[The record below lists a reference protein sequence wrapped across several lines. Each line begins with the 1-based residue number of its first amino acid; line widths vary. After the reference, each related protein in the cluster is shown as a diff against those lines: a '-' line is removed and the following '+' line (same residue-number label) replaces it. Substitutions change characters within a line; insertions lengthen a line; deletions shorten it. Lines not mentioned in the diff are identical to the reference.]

1 MRSHVVLAVFK
12 RNFWSYFSGVI
23 GYLFIVVFVFLGAFA
38 AFQEKFFANN
48 VASLDQ
54 LNEWFPQLLL
64 FIVPAIT
71 MGIWSEE
78 RKLGTEELLFTLP
91 VSDLEVLIGKYLAV
105 VAVYTV
111 ALIFSLTNVL
121 ILYFIGAPDP
131 GLIFTT
137 YLGYWL
143 AGCALLAAGMVASQL
158 TSNATVAFVLGSAIC
173 AIPVFA
179 GRLSFLFSIPD
190 FEVKGKSR
198 LAFLLKIIATLSSFL
213 KSIVPAAAIEGLSV
227 SSQFK
232 PFGLGLIPLQGLFY
246 FLALTG
252 LMLYLNY
259 VLIGYR
265 HWSGGV
271 KGTNMGSHYLV
282 RAVSLLLM
290 LFGIG
295 AVFSRVGA
303 SASDWTSEKLY
314 SFSSTTQQV
323 LKNLKSDRPVTIQAF
338 VSRTP
343 PRDYVTVKSTLL
355 GLLGQY
361 GQGTSNVTVRIVEVD
376 PSSEQADEAKQFGI
390 EARDIQFEREG
401 RMQVEKVVMGAVINS
416 GSNEIVIPHFGKG
429 TPIEYEL
436 TRSIQVA
443 ANEKRKTVGIL
454 ESDAKLTG
462 GFDMATFRQSPEWR
476 IVAEL
481 KKSYNVE
488 TVAAAAPIDESK
500 YDVLISVLPSSLG
513 MNELNNLVTYVQKG
527 KPVLILDD
535 PLPATNP
542 QLAPRQPKPKAGGN
556 PMMSMGMPNEQKAFG
571 GKATPLVDLLGI
583 EWVFD
588 EIVWDSTSLY
598 LHPEYEKLLREE
610 IISVSTE
617 SGNAKA
623 FDLDSPVTR
632 SLQEVMLFFS
642 GSIRERELR
651 KGQEKTLEF
660 RPLLLTG
667 RNSGVLE
674 WDDLVKSS
682 MFGMNID
689 SNPKRSTDDVAHI
702 LAAQIT
708 STKDA
713 KGDKMNVIYV
723 ADTDIISDFF
733 FHLRESKQ
741 FNLDLD
747 NVTFVLN
754 AVDQLAGDT
763 AMIDLRNRRPKVR
776 TLTSVESQTK
786 AFNKTATEERK
797 TAADEAKNA
806 MKDAK
811 ARLAEK
817 VERIKKDESLDDDSK
832 MQQLMMAQ
840 QEESRRL
847 EVEEA
852 NINQTKDKKIDAS
865 KTKMDRLTR
874 EVERSYYMRSLLAS
888 PIPAIILG
896 LVVWLIRKNNEQR
909 DIAPSRRVG
918 AKS

>member
-64 FIVPAIT
+64 FIIPAIT

-91 VSDLEVLIGKYLAV
+91 VSNLEVLLGKYLAV

-111 ALIFSLTNVL
+111 ALGFSLTNVL
-121 ILYFIGAPDP
+121 ILSWIGSPDP
-131 GLIFTT
+131 GLILTT

-179 GRLSFLFSIPD
+179 GRLGFLF
-190 FEVKGKSR
+190 KSA
-198 LAFLLKIIATLSSFL
+198 L
-213 KSIVPAAAIEGLSV
+213 PEAAIEGLGL

-232 PFGLGLIPLQGLFY
+232 PFGMGLIPSQGLFY
-246 FLALTG
+246 FGGLTAV
-252 LMLYLNY
+252 MLYLNY
-259 VLIGYR
+259 VLIGAR

-271 KGTNMGSHYLV
+271 KGTNMGLQYLV
-282 RAVSLLLM
+282 RAVSLFLM
-290 LFGIG
+290 LFGVG
-295 AVFSRVGA
+295 VVLSRFGFR
-303 SASDWTSEKLY
+303 SDLTSEKLY
-314 SFSSTTQQV
+314 SFSPTTKAV
-323 LKNLKSDRPVTIQAF
+323 LKDLKSERPVTIQAF
-338 VSRTP
+338 VSKNP

-361 GQGTSNVTVRIVEVD
+361 RQNTSNVTVRVVEVD
-376 PSSEQADEAKQFGI
+376 PSSEQADEAKQYGI
-390 EARDIQFEREG
+390 ETRDVQFEREG
-401 RMQVEKVVMGAVINS
+401 RMLVEKVVMGAVINS
-416 GSNEIVIPHFGKG
+416 GANEVVIPHFGKG
-429 TPIEYEL
+429 TPVEYEL
-436 TRSIQVA
+436 TRSIQTA
-443 ANEKRKTVGIL
+443 ANEKRKTIGIL

-462 GFDMATFRQSPEWR
+462 GFDMGTFRQSPEWR

-481 KKSYNVE
+481 KKSYIVE
-488 TVAAAAPIDESK
+488 SVSAAAPIDESK

-513 MNELNNLVTYVQKG
+513 ANELNNLVAYVQRG
-527 KPVLILDD
+527 KAVLILDD

-556 PMMSMGMPNEQKAFG
+556 PMMSMGAPNEQKAFG

-583 EWVFD
+583 EWNFD
-588 EIVWDSTSLY
+588 EIVWDNTSLY

-610 IISVSTE
+610 IISVSTQ
-617 SGNAKA
+617 SGNAKS
-623 FDLDSPVTR
+623 FDPDSPVTR

-642 GSIRERELR
+642 GSIRERKLR
-651 KGQEKTLEF
+651 EGKEKKMEF

-667 RNSGVLE
+667 RNSGVLQ

-682 MFGMNID
+682 MFGMNIE
-689 SNPKRSTDDVAHI
+689 SNPRRVTDDAAHV
-702 LAAQIT
+702 LAAQIV
-708 STKDA
+708 STKEATDE
-713 KGDKMNVIYV
+713 KINVIYV
-723 ADTDIISDFF
+723 ADTDIMSDFF
-733 FHLRESKQ
+733 FQLRETKQ
-741 FNLDLD
+741 FNLELD
-747 NVTFVLN
+747 NVVFILN

-776 TLTSVESQTK
+776 TLTSVEQQTK
-786 AFNKTATEERK
+786 NFNNADNEQRK
-797 TAADEAKNA
+797 LAADEAKKA
-806 MKDAK
+806 LQEAK

-817 VERIKKDESLDDDSK
+817 VEKIKKDETLDDDRK
-832 MQQLMMAQ
+832 MQELMMAQ

-847 EVEEA
+847 EVIEV
-852 NINQTKDKKIDAS
+852 NINQTKEKKIDAS
-865 KTKMDRLTR
+865 KANMDRRTR
-874 EVERSYYMRSLLAS
+874 ELERSYYTRSLLVS
-888 PIPAIILG
+888 PIPAIVLG
-896 LVVWLIRKNNEQR
+896 LLVWLIRKNNEQR
-909 DIAPSRRVG
+909 DITPARRVAG
-918 AKS
+918 RS

>member
-111 ALIFSLTNVL
+111 ALGFSLTNVL
-121 ILYFIGAPDP
+121 ILNYIGAPDP
-131 GLIFTT
+131 GLIATT
-137 YLGYWL
+137 YIGYWL
-143 AGCALLAAGMVASQL
+143 AGCALLAAGMVASQM

-179 GRLSFLFSIPD
+179 GRLSFLFKWLVP
-190 FEVKGKSR
+190 EA
-198 LAFLLKIIATLSSFL
+198 AFDALS
-213 KSIVPAAAIEGLSV
+213 LST
-227 SSQFK
+227 QFK
-232 PFGLGLIPLQGLFY
+232 PFGMGLIPSQGLYY
-246 FLALTG
+246 FGALTG

-271 KGTNMGSHYLV
+271 KGTHMGMQYLV
-282 RAVSLLLM
+282 RSLSLLLI
-290 LFGIG
+290 LFG
-295 AVFSRVGA
+295 VGVVLA
-303 SASDWTSEKLY
+303 RFGFRSDWTSEKLY
-314 SFSSTTQQV
+314 SFSKTTQEV
-323 LKNLKSDRPVTIQAF
+323 LKDLKKERAVSIQAF
-338 VSRTP
+338 VSKNP

-361 GQGTSNVTVRIVEVD
+361 RQGTSNVSVRIVEVD
-376 PSSEQADEAKQFGI
+376 PSSNEAEEAKQYGI
-390 EARDIQFEREG
+390 EARDVQFEREG
-401 RMQVEKVVMGAVINS
+401 RMLVEKVVMGAVINS
-416 GSNEIVIPHFGKG
+416 GANEIVIPHFGKG

-436 TRSIQVA
+436 TRSIQTA
-443 ANEKRKTVGIL
+443 ANEKRKTIGIL

-462 GFDMATFRQSPEWR
+462 GFDMSTFRQSPEWR
-476 IVAEL
+476 IISEL

-488 TVAAAAPIDESK
+488 SVPAAAPIDETK
-500 YDVLISVLPSSLG
+500 YDVLISVLPSSMG
-513 MNELNNLVTYVQKG
+513 MNELNNLVAYVQKG
-527 KPVLILDD
+527 RPVLILDD

-556 PMMSMGMPNEQKAFG
+556 PMMQMGMPNEQKAYG

-583 EWVFD
+583 EWIYD
-588 EIVWDSTSLY
+588 QIVWDNTSLY

-610 IISVSTE
+610 IISVSTQ
-617 SGNAKA
+617 SGNAKS
-623 FDLDSPVTR
+623 FDPDSPVTR

-642 GSIRERELR
+642 GSIRERKVREG
-651 KGQEKTLEF
+651 KEKNLEF

-674 WDDLVKSS
+674 WDELVKSS

-689 SNPKRSTDDVAHI
+689 SNPTRVMDEVAHV

-708 STKDA
+708 STKE
-713 KGDKMNVIYV
+713 DKINVIYV
-723 ADTDIISDFF
+723 ADTDVISDFF
-733 FHLRESKQ
+733 FHLRETKQ

-747 NVTFVLN
+747 NVTFILN
-754 AVDQLAGDT
+754 AVDMLAGDT

-776 TLTSVESQTK
+776 TLTSIEQQTK
-786 AFNKTATEERK
+786 AFNKRANEERQA
-797 TAADEAKNA
+797 AADEAK
-806 MKDAK
+806 K
-811 ARLAEK
+811 ALKEAETRLADK
-817 VERIKKDESLDDDSK
+817 VEKIKKDESLDEDSK
-832 MQQLMMAQ
+832 MQRLVMAQ

-847 EVEEA
+847 EVEKA
-852 NINQTKDKKIDAS
+852 NITQTKEKKIEES
-865 KTKMDRLTR
+865 KLKMDRNTR
-874 EVERSYYMRSLLAS
+874 EVESSYYTRSLLAS

-896 LVVWLIRKNNEQR
+896 LLVWLIRLNNEQR
-909 DIAPSRRVG
+909 DIAPARRVAG
-918 AKS
+918 RS

>member
-64 FIVPAIT
+64 FIIPAIT

-111 ALIFSLTNVL
+111 ALVFSLTNVL
-121 ILYFIGAPDP
+121 ILKFIGSPDP
-131 GLIFTT
+131 GLIFTN

-143 AGCALLAAGMVASQL
+143 EGCALLAAGMVASQL

-179 GRLSFLFSIPD
+179 GRLSFL
-190 FEVKGKSR
+190 
-198 LAFLLKIIATLSSFL
+198 L
-213 KSIVPAAAIEGLSV
+213 KSFVPEGVAEGLSL

-232 PFGLGLIPLQGLFY
+232 PFGLGLIPSQGVFY
-246 FLALTG
+246 FLGLTG

-259 VLIGYR
+259 ILIGHR

-271 KGTNMGSHYLV
+271 KGTNMGAHYLV

-290 LFGIG
+290 LLGVG

-314 SFSSTTQQV
+314 SFSPTTKQV
-323 LKNLKSDRPVTIQAF
+323 LKDLKSDRPVTIQAF

-361 GQGTSNVTVRIVEVD
+361 RQGTSNVTVRVVEVD

-401 RMQVEKVVMGAVINS
+401 RLLVEKVVMGAVINS

-462 GFDMATFRQSPEWR
+462 GFDMSSFRQSPEWR
-476 IVAEL
+476 FVSEL

-488 TVAAAAPIDESK
+488 TVSGASPIDESK

-513 MNELNNLVTYVQKG
+513 MNELNNLVAYVQKG

-535 PLPATNP
+535 PFPASNP

-610 IISVSTE
+610 IVSVSTASE
-617 SGNAKA
+617 NSKA

-642 GSIRERELR
+642 GSIREREVK
-651 KGQEKTLEF
+651 KGQEKSLEF
-660 RPLLLTG
+660 RPLLVTG

-674 WDDLVKSS
+674 WDELVKSS
-682 MFGMNID
+682 MFGMNVD
-689 SNPKRSTDDVAHI
+689 PNPKRSSDDALHV

-713 KGDKMNVIYV
+713 KGDKINVIYV
-723 ADTDIISDFF
+723 ADTDVISDFF

-776 TLTSVESQTK
+776 TLTSIERQTK

-797 TAADEAKNA
+797 LAADEAKQA

-811 ARLAEK
+811 ARFAEK
-817 VERIKKDESLDDDSK
+817 AEKIKKDDSLDEDSK
-832 MQQLMMAQ
+832 MQQLMMAN
-840 QEESRRL
+840 QEESRRV
-847 EVEEA
+847 EVEES
-852 NINQTKDKKIDAS
+852 NINQTKDKKIEAS
-865 KTKMDRLTR
+865 KNKMDRLTR
-874 EVERSYYMRSLLAS
+874 EVERSYYTRSLLAS

-896 LVVWLIRKNNEQR
+896 LLVWLIRKNNEQR
-909 DIAPSRRVG
+909 DISPTRRVG
-918 AKS
+918 ARS

>member
-64 FIVPAIT
+64 FIIPAIT

-111 ALIFSLTNVL
+111 ALAFSLTNVL
-121 ILYFIGAPDP
+121 ILKFIGAPDP
-131 GLIFTT
+131 GLIITT

-179 GRLSFLFSIPD
+179 GRL
-190 FEVKGKSR
+190 
-198 LAFLLKIIATLSSFL
+198 AFLLKSF
-213 KSIVPAAAIEGLSV
+213 VPDAVSEGLSL

-232 PFGLGLIPLQGLFY
+232 PFGLGLIPSQGLFY
-246 FLALTG
+246 FLGLTG

-259 VLIGYR
+259 ILIGYR

-271 KGTNMGSHYLV
+271 KGTNMGAHYLV
-282 RAVSLLLM
+282 RALSLLLM
-290 LFGIG
+290 LLGIG

-314 SFSSTTQQV
+314 SFSPTTKQV
-323 LKNLKSDRPVTIQAF
+323 LKDLKSDRPVTIQAF

-361 GQGTSNVTVRIVEVD
+361 GQGTSNVTVRVVEVD
-376 PSSEQADEAKQFGI
+376 PSSEQAEEAKQFGI

-401 RMQVEKVVMGAVINS
+401 RLLVEKVVMGAVINS

-454 ESDAKLTG
+454 ESDAKLAG
-462 GFDMATFRQSPEWR
+462 GLDMSTFRQSPEWR
-476 IVAEL
+476 IVSEL

-488 TVAAAAPIDESK
+488 TVAASAPIDDSK

-513 MNELNNLVTYVQKG
+513 MNELNNLVDYARKG

-542 QLAPRQPKPKAGGN
+542 QLAPRQPKPKPGGN
-556 PMMSMGMPNEQKAFG
+556 PMMSMGMPNEPKAFG

-610 IISVSTE
+610 IISVSTASE
-617 SGNAKA
+617 NPKA

-642 GSIRERELR
+642 GSIKEREVK

-689 SNPKRSTDDVAHI
+689 SNPKRSSDDTLHV

-713 KGDKMNVIYV
+713 KGDKINVIYV

-763 AMIDLRNRRPKVR
+763 AMIELRNRRPKVR
-776 TLTSVESQTK
+776 TLTSIERQTK

-797 TAADEAKNA
+797 SAADEAKQA
-806 MKDAK
+806 LKDAK
-811 ARLAEK
+811 TRLAEK
-817 VERIKKDESLDDDSK
+817 VEKIKKDDSLDDDSK

-874 EVERSYYMRSLLAS
+874 EVERSYYMRSLLVS

-896 LVVWLIRKNNEQR
+896 LMVWLIRKNNEQR
-909 DIAPSRRVG
+909 DITPSRRVG
-918 AKS
+918 ARS

>member
-64 FIVPAIT
+64 FIIPAIT

-91 VSDLEVLIGKYLAV
+91 VSNLEVLFGKYLAV

-111 ALIFSLTNVL
+111 ALGFSLTNVL
-121 ILYFIGAPDP
+121 ILNWIGSPDP
-131 GLIFTT
+131 GVIMTT

-158 TSNATVAFVLGSAIC
+158 TSNATVAFVLGSALC

-179 GRLSFLFSIPD
+179 ERLSF
-190 FEVKGKSR
+190 V
-198 LAFLLKIIATLSSFL
+198 L
-213 KSIVPAAAIEGLSV
+213 KSVVPEGVFEGLSL
-227 SSQFK
+227 SSQLK
-232 PFGLGLIPLQGLFY
+232 PFGIGLIPSQGLFY
-246 FLALTG
+246 FVALAG
-252 LMLYLNY
+252 LMLYINY

-265 HWSGGV
+265 HWNNGAA
-271 KGTNMGSHYLV
+271 GTNMGPQYLV
-282 RAVSLLLM
+282 RSVSLLLI
-290 LFGIG
+290 LFGLG
-295 AVFSRVGA
+295 VVLSQKGFR
-303 SASDWTSEKLY
+303 SDWTAEKLY
-314 SFSSTTQQV
+314 SFSSTTSQV
-323 LKNLKSDRPVTIQAF
+323 VKDLKSDRPVSIQAF

-343 PRDYVTVKSTLL
+343 PRDYVSVKSTLL

-361 GQGTSNVTVRIVEVD
+361 GQSSPNVTVRIVEVD
-376 PSSEQADEAKQFGI
+376 PASEQAEEAKQYGI
-390 EARDIQFEREG
+390 EFRDVQFEREG
-401 RMQVEKVVMGAVINS
+401 RMLVEKVAMGAVINS
-416 GSNEIVIPHFGKG
+416 GANEVVIPHFGKG

-443 ANEKRKTVGIL
+443 ANEKRKTIGIL

-462 GFDMATFRQSPEWR
+462 GFDMQTFRQSPEWR

-488 TVAAAAPIDESK
+488 SVPASAPIHDSK
-500 YDVLISVLPSSLG
+500 FDVLISVLPSSLG
-513 MNELNNLVTYVQKG
+513 ANELENLVNYVKTG

-542 QLAPRQPKPKAGGN
+542 SLAPRQPKPKAGGN

-571 GKATPLVDLLGI
+571 GKATSLVDLLGI
-583 EWVFD
+583 EWVYD
-588 EIVWDSTSLY
+588 QIVWDNTSLY

-610 IISVSTE
+610 IISISPQ
-617 SGNAKA
+617 SGNSKA
-623 FDLDSPVTR
+623 FNPDSPITNR
-632 SLQEVMLFFS
+632 LQEVMLFFS
-642 GSIRERELR
+642 GSIKERELR
-651 KGQEKTLEF
+651 SGQEKTLEF
-660 RPLLLTG
+660 TPLLLTG
-667 RNSGVLE
+667 RNSGLLD

-689 SNPKRSTDDVAHI
+689 SNPRRITDEVAHI
-702 LAAQIT
+702 VAAEIV

-713 KGDKMNVIYV
+713 KENKINVIYV
-723 ADTDIISDFF
+723 ADTDLVSDFF
-733 FHLRESKQ
+733 FHLRETKQ

-754 AVDQLAGDT
+754 AVDKLADDT

-776 TLTSVESQTK
+776 TLTAIERQTK
-786 AFNKTATEERK
+786 AFNAAANEERK
-797 TAADEAKNA
+797 LASDEAKKA
-806 MKDAK
+806 LKDAK
-811 ARLAEK
+811 DRLAEK
-817 VERIKKDESLDDDSK
+817 VEKIKNNESLDEDSK

-840 QEESRRL
+840 QEEARRL

-852 NINQTKDKKIDAS
+852 NINQAKEKKIDES

-874 EVERSYYMRSLLAS
+874 EVESSYYTRSLLAS
-888 PIPAIILG
+888 PIPAIMLG
-896 LVVWLIRKNNEQR
+896 LIVWLIRKNNEQR
-909 DIAPSRRVG
+909 DIAPARRIG
-918 AKS
+918 GRG

>member
-64 FIVPAIT
+64 FIIPAIT

-111 ALIFSLTNVL
+111 ALAFSLTNVL
-121 ILYFIGAPDP
+121 ILCFIGAPDP

-179 GRLSFLFSIPD
+179 GRLSFLF
-190 FEVKGKSR
+190 KS
-198 LAFLLKIIATLSSFL
+198 FIADG
-213 KSIVPAAAIEGLSV
+213 AAEGLSL

-232 PFGLGLIPLQGLFY
+232 PFGLGLIPSLGVFY

-271 KGTNMGSHYLV
+271 KGTHMGSHYLV

-290 LFGIG
+290 LIGFG
-295 AVFSRVGA
+295 AVFSRVGS

-314 SFSSTTQQV
+314 SFSPTTRQV
-323 LKNLKSDRPVTIQAF
+323 IKDLKNDRPVTIQAF
-338 VSRTP
+338 VSKTP

-361 GQGTSNVTVRIVEVD
+361 RQGTPNVTVRIVEVD
-376 PSSEQADEAKQFGI
+376 PSSLQADEAKQFGI

-401 RMQVEKVVMGAVINS
+401 RLLVEKVVMGAVINS

-454 ESDAKLTG
+454 ESDAKLAG

-476 IVAEL
+476 IVSEL

-488 TVAAAAPIDESK
+488 TVPAAAPIDDSK

-513 MNELNNLVTYVQKG
+513 MNELNNLVAYVQKG

-542 QLAPRQPKPKAGGN
+542 QLAPRQPKPKQGGN

-583 EWVFD
+583 EWVYD

-610 IISVSTE
+610 IISVSTG

-632 SLQEVMLFFS
+632 SLQEVMLFFT
-642 GSIRERELR
+642 GSIREREIR
-651 KGQEKTLEF
+651 KGQEKSLEF

-713 KGDKMNVIYV
+713 KGEKINVIYV

-797 TAADEAKNA
+797 TAADEAKQA
-806 MKDAK
+806 LKDAK
-811 ARLAEK
+811 ARLEEK
-817 VERIKKDESLDDDSK
+817 VEKIKKDETLDDDSK

-852 NINQTKDKKIDAS
+852 NINQTKEKKIDES

-874 EVERSYYMRSLLAS
+874 EVERSYYMRSLFVS

-896 LVVWLIRKNNEQR
+896 LLVWLIRKNNEQR

-918 AKS
+918 TRSKEH

>member
-71 MGIWSEE
+71 MSIWSEE

-105 VAVYTV
+105 ISVYTV
-111 ALIFSLTNVL
+111 ALGFSLTNVL
-121 ILYFIGAPDP
+121 ILNWIGAPDP
-131 GLIFTT
+131 GLICTT

-158 TSNATVAFVLGSAIC
+158 TSNGTVAFVLGSAIC

-179 GRLSFLFSIPD
+179 GRLSFL
-190 FEVKGKSR
+190 
-198 LAFLLKIIATLSSFL
+198 L
-213 KSIVPAAAIEGLSV
+213 KSVVPEAAFEGLSL
-227 SSQFK
+227 SAQFK
-232 PFGLGLIPLQGLFY
+232 PFGMGLIPSQGLFY
-246 FLALTG
+246 FLSLTG

-271 KGTNMGSHYLV
+271 KGTNMGAQYSV
-282 RAVSLLLM
+282 RAVSLLLI
-290 LFGIG
+290 LFGVG
-295 AVFSRVGA
+295 AVFARIGFR
-303 SASDWTSEKLY
+303 SDWTSEKLY
-314 SFSSTTQQV
+314 SFSRTTNGV
-323 LKNLKSDRPVTIQAF
+323 LKDLKSDRSVTIQAF

-343 PRDYVTVKSTLL
+343 PRDYVSVKSTLM

-361 GQGTSNVTVRIVEVD
+361 GQSTSNVSVRIVEVD
-376 PSSEQADEAKQFGI
+376 PSSEQAEEAKQFGI
-390 EARDIQFEREG
+390 ETRDIQFEREG
-401 RMQVEKVVMGAVINS
+401 RMLVEKVVMGAVINS
-416 GSNEIVIPHFGKG
+416 GSNEVVIPHFGKG

-436 TRSIQVA
+436 TRSIQIA
-443 ANEKRKTVGIL
+443 ANEKRKTIGIL

-462 GFDMATFRQSPEWR
+462 GFDMSSFRQSPEWR

-488 TVAAAAPIDESK
+488 SVPAAMPIDESK

-513 MNELNNLVTYVQKG
+513 MNELNNLVSYLRQG

-542 QLAPRQPKPKAGGN
+542 SLAPRQPKPKAGGN
-556 PMMSMGMPNEQKAFG
+556 PMMNMGGMPNEQKAFG

-583 EWVFD
+583 EWNYD
-588 EIVWDSTSLY
+588 QIVWDNTSLF

-617 SGNAKA
+617 SGNAKS
-623 FDLDSPVTR
+623 FDPDSPVTR

-642 GSIRERELR
+642 GSIKERKLR
-651 KGQEKTLEF
+651 DGQEKTLEF
-660 RPLLLTG
+660 RPLLITG
-667 RNSGVLE
+667 RSSGVLQ

-682 MFGMNID
+682 MFGINID
-689 SNPKRSTDDVAHI
+689 SNPPRVMDEIAHI
-702 LAAQIT
+702 LAAQIV

-713 KGDKMNVIYV
+713 KGDKINAIYV
-723 ADTDIISDFF
+723 ADTDVISDFF
-733 FHLRESKQ
+733 FHLRETKQ
-741 FNLDLD
+741 FNLELD
-747 NVTFVLN
+747 NVTFILN

-763 AMIDLRNRRPKVR
+763 AMIDLRNRRPKHR
-776 TLTSVESQTK
+776 TLTRVENQTK
-786 AFNKTATEERK
+786 AFNKAANDERI
-797 TAADEAKNA
+797 TAAEEAKKA
-806 MKDAK
+806 LKDAK

-817 VERIKKDESLDDDSK
+817 VEKIKKDETLDEDSK
-832 MQQLMMAQ
+832 MQRLVMAQ
-840 QEESRRL
+840 EEESRRL
-847 EVEEA
+847 QVEES
-852 NINQTKDKKIDAS
+852 NINQTKEKKIDTS

-874 EVERSYYMRSLLAS
+874 EVEGSYYTRSLLAS
-888 PIPAIILG
+888 PIPAIMLG
-896 LVVWLIRKNNEQR
+896 LLVWLIRQNNEQK
-909 DIAPSRRVG
+909 DIAPTRR
-918 AKS
+918 ASKS

>member
-64 FIVPAIT
+64 FIIPAIT

-111 ALIFSLTNVL
+111 ALGFSLTNVV
-121 ILYFIGAPDP
+121 ILTLIGAPDM

-179 GRLSFLFSIPD
+179 GRFSFLTTWLTP
-190 FEVKGKSR
+190 
-198 LAFLLKIIATLSSFL
+198 L
-213 KSIVPAAAIEGLSV
+213 KSFFPDAAFEGLSL

-232 PFGLGLIPLQGLFY
+232 PFGMGLIPSQGLFY
-246 FLALTG
+246 FAALAG

-259 VLIGYR
+259 ILIGYR

-271 KGTNMGSHYLV
+271 KGTNMGAQYLV
-282 RAVSLLLM
+282 RALSLLGI
-290 LFGIG
+290 LFG
-295 AVFSRVGA
+295 VGVIL
-303 SASDWTSEKLY
+303 SQFGFRQDWTSEKLY
-314 SFSSTTQQV
+314 SFSPTTKDV
-323 LKNLKSDRPVTIQAF
+323 VKNLKSDRPVSIQAF
-338 VSRTP
+338 VSKNP
-343 PRDYVTVKSTLL
+343 PRDYVTIKSTLL

-361 GQGTSNVTVRIVEVD
+361 RQSSSNVTVRIVEVD
-376 PSSEQADEAKQFGI
+376 PSSDQADEAKQFGI
-390 EARDIQFEREG
+390 ETRDVQFEREG
-401 RMQVEKVVMGAVINS
+401 RMLVEKVVMGAVINS
-416 GSNEIVIPHFGKG
+416 GSNEVVIPHFGKG

-436 TRSIQVA
+436 TRSIQTA
-443 ANEKRKTVGIL
+443 ANEKRKTIGIL

-462 GFDMATFRQSPEWR
+462 GFDMSSFRQSPEWR

-488 TVAAAAPIDESK
+488 SVPAASPIDETK

-513 MNELNNLVTYVQKG
+513 MNELNNLVAYVQKG

-583 EWVFD
+583 EWIYD
-588 EIVWDSTSLY
+588 QIVWDNTSLY

-610 IISVSTE
+610 IISVSTQ
-617 SGNAKA
+617 SGNSKS
-623 FDLDSPVTR
+623 FDPDSPVTR

-642 GSIRERELR
+642 GSIKERKLR
-651 KGQEKTLEF
+651 DGKSKTLEF

-667 RNSGVLE
+667 RASGLLE

-689 SNPKRSTDDVAHI
+689 PNPTRVMDDVAHV
-702 LAAQIT
+702 LAAQIV
-708 STKDA
+708 STKDSP
-713 KGDKMNVIYV
+713 DKINVIYV
-723 ADTDIISDFF
+723 ADTDLISDFF
-733 FHLRESKQ
+733 FHLRETKQ

-747 NVTFVLN
+747 NVVFVLN

-776 TLTSVESQTK
+776 TLTSVEAQTK
-786 AFNKTATEERK
+786 AFNAAANEERK
-797 TAADEAKNA
+797 SAADEAKKA
-806 MKDAK
+806 LKDAK
-811 ARLAEK
+811 ERLAEK
-817 VERIKKDESLDDDSK
+817 VEKIKKDESLDEDSK
-832 MQQLMMAQ
+832 MQRLLMAQ
-840 QEESRRL
+840 QEENRRL
-847 EVEEA
+847 EVEEI
-852 NINQTKDKKIDAS
+852 NINQTKEKKIDAS
-865 KTKMDRLTR
+865 KTKMDRKTR
-874 EVERSYYMRSLLAS
+874 EVESSYYTRSLLAS
-888 PIPAIILG
+888 PIPAILLG
-896 LVVWLIRKNNEQR
+896 LLVWLIRKNNEQR
-909 DIAPSRRVG
+909 DIAPTRRVAG
-918 AKS
+918 RS

>member
-1 MRSHVVLAVFK
+1 M
-12 RNFWSYFSGVI
+12 
-23 GYLFIVVFVFLGAFA
+23 
-38 AFQEKFFANN
+38 
-48 VASLDQ
+48 
-54 LNEWFPQLLL
+54 
-64 FIVPAIT
+64 
-71 MGIWSEE
+71 
-78 RKLGTEELLFTLP
+78 
-91 VSDLEVLIGKYLAV
+91 SDLEVLIGKYLAV

-111 ALIFSLTNVL
+111 ALAFSLTNVL
-121 ILYFIGAPDP
+121 ILKFIGSPDP

-179 GRLSFLFSIPD
+179 GRLSFL
-190 FEVKGKSR
+190 
-198 LAFLLKIIATLSSFL
+198 L
-213 KSIVPAAAIEGLSV
+213 KSFVPEGVADGLSL

-232 PFGLGLIPLQGLFY
+232 PFGLGLIPSQGVFY
-246 FLALTG
+246 FLGLTG

-259 VLIGYR
+259 ILIGYR

-271 KGTNMGSHYLV
+271 KGTNMGAHYLV
-282 RAVSLLLM
+282 RAVSVLLTL
-290 LFGIG
+290 LGVG
-295 AVFSRVGA
+295 AVFSRMGA

-314 SFSSTTQQV
+314 SFSPTTKQV
-323 LKNLKSDRPVTIQAF
+323 IKELKSDRPVTIQAF

-361 GQGTSNVTVRIVEVD
+361 GQGSSNVTVRVVEVD
-376 PSSEQADEAKQFGI
+376 PSSEQAEEAKQFGI

-401 RMQVEKVVMGAVINS
+401 RLLVEKVVMGAVINS

-462 GFDMATFRQSPEWR
+462 GFDMSSFRQSPEWR
-476 IVAEL
+476 IVSEL
-481 KKSYNVE
+481 KKSFNVE
-488 TVAAAAPIDESK
+488 SVPAASPIDESK

-513 MNELNNLVTYVQKG
+513 MNELNNLVAYVQKG

-535 PLPATNP
+535 PLPASNP

-610 IISVSTE
+610 IISVSTASE
-617 SGNAKA
+617 NPKA

-642 GSIRERELR
+642 GSIKEREVR

-689 SNPKRSTDDVAHI
+689 ANPKRSSDDALHV

-713 KGDKMNVIYV
+713 KGDKINVIYV

-763 AMIDLRNRRPKVR
+763 AMIDLRNRRTKVR
-776 TLTSVESQTK
+776 TLTSIERQTK

-797 TAADEAKNA
+797 TAADEAKQA
-806 MKDAK
+806 MKEAK
-811 ARLAEK
+811 ERLAEK
-817 VERIKKDESLDDDSK
+817 VEKIKKDDSLDDDSK

-874 EVERSYYMRSLLAS
+874 EVERSYYTRSLLFS

-896 LVVWLIRKNNEQR
+896 LLVWLIRKNNEQR

-918 AKS
+918 ARS

>member
-64 FIVPAIT
+64 FIIPAIT

-111 ALIFSLTNVL
+111 ALVFSLTNVL
-121 ILYFIGAPDP
+121 ILKFIGNPDT

-179 GRLSFLFSIPD
+179 GRLSFL
-190 FEVKGKSR
+190 
-198 LAFLLKIIATLSSFL
+198 L
-213 KSIVPAAAIEGLSV
+213 KSFVPEGVAEGLSL

-232 PFGLGLIPLQGLFY
+232 PFGLGLIPSQGVFY
-246 FLALTG
+246 FLGLTG

-259 VLIGYR
+259 ILIGYR

-271 KGTNMGSHYLV
+271 KGTNMGAHYLV
-282 RAVSLLLM
+282 RALSVLLM
-290 LFGIG
+290 LLGIG

-314 SFSSTTQQV
+314 SFSPTTKQV
-323 LKNLKSDRPVTIQAF
+323 LKDLKADRPVTIQAF

-361 GQGTSNVTVRIVEVD
+361 GKGTSNVTVRVVEVD
-376 PSSEQADEAKQFGI
+376 PSSEQAEEAKQFGI

-401 RMQVEKVVMGAVINS
+401 RLLVEKVVMGAVINS
-416 GSNEIVIPHFGKG
+416 GSNEIIIPHFGKG

-454 ESDAKLTG
+454 ESDAKLAG
-462 GFDMATFRQSPEWR
+462 GLDMSTFRQSPEWR
-476 IVAEL
+476 IVSEL

-488 TVAAAAPIDESK
+488 TVAAASPIDDSK

-513 MNELNNLVTYVQKG
+513 MNELNNLVDYARKG

-610 IISVSTE
+610 IISVSTASE
-617 SGNAKA
+617 NKKA

-642 GSIRERELR
+642 GSIKEREVK

-689 SNPKRSTDDVAHI
+689 PNPKRSSDDTLHV

-713 KGDKMNVIYV
+713 KGDKINVIYV

-754 AVDQLAGDT
+754 AVDQLSGDT

-776 TLTSVESQTK
+776 TLTSIERQTK

-797 TAADEAKNA
+797 MAADEAKQA
-806 MKDAK
+806 LKDAK

-817 VERIKKDESLDDDSK
+817 VEKIKKDDSLDDDSK

-847 EVEEA
+847 EVEDA

-874 EVERSYYMRSLLAS
+874 EVERSYYTRSLLFS

-896 LVVWLIRKNNEQR
+896 LLVWLIRKNNEQR
-909 DIAPSRRVG
+909 DIAPSRRAGVR
-918 AKS
+918 S

>member
-64 FIVPAIT
+64 FIIPAIT

-111 ALIFSLTNVL
+111 ALGFSLMNVV
-121 ILYFIGAPDP
+121 ILNFIGAPDH
-131 GLIFTT
+131 GLIATT

-173 AIPVFA
+173 SIPVFA
-179 GRLSFLFSIPD
+179 GRLAFLFKWLVP
-190 FEVKGKSR
+190 EA
-198 LAFLLKIIATLSSFL
+198 AFD
-213 KSIVPAAAIEGLSV
+213 GLSL

-232 PFGLGLIPLQGLFY
+232 PFGMGLVPSQGLFY
-246 FLALTG
+246 FLALAG

-271 KGTNMGSHYLV
+271 KGTNMGAHYLV
-282 RAVSLLLM
+282 RALSLLLI
-290 LFGIG
+290 LFGVG
-295 AVFSRVGA
+295 AVFSQFGFR
-303 SASDWTSEKLY
+303 SDWTSERLY
-314 SFSSTTQQV
+314 SFSRTTQGV
-323 LKNLKSDRPVTIQAF
+323 LKNVNKDRPVAIQAF
-338 VSRTP
+338 VSKNP

-361 GQGTSNVTVRIVEVD
+361 KSSNITVRIVEVD
-376 PSSEQADEAKQFGI
+376 PSSEQADEAKQYGI
-390 EARDIQFEREG
+390 EMRDVQFEREG
-401 RMQVEKVVMGAVINS
+401 RMLVEKVVMGAVINS
-416 GSNEIVIPHFGKG
+416 GANEIVIPHFGKG

-436 TRSIQVA
+436 TRSIQTA
-443 ANEKRKTVGIL
+443 ANEKRKTIGIL

-462 GFDMATFRQSPEWR
+462 GFDMSSFRQSPEWR
-476 IVAEL
+476 IVGEL

-488 TVAAAAPIDESK
+488 SVPAATPINDTK

-513 MNELNNLVTYVQKG
+513 MNELNNLVAYVQKG

-542 QLAPRQPKPKAGGN
+542 QLAPRQPKPRAGGN
-556 PMMSMGMPNEQKAFG
+556 PMMQMGMPNEQKAFG

-583 EWVFD
+583 EWIYD
-588 EIVWDSTSLY
+588 EIVWDNTSLY

-610 IISVSTE
+610 IISVSTQ
-617 SGNAKA
+617 SGNAKS
-623 FDLDSPVTR
+623 FNPDSPVTR

-642 GSIRERELR
+642 GSIKERKVREG
-651 KGQEKTLEF
+651 KEKTLEF

-667 RNSGVLE
+667 RSSGVLG

-689 SNPKRSTDDVAHI
+689 PNPTREMDDSVHV
-702 LAAQIT
+702 LAAQIV
-708 STKDA
+708 SAKDS
-713 KGDKMNVIYV
+713 KEDTINVIYV

-733 FHLRESKQ
+733 FHLRETKQ

-754 AVDQLAGDT
+754 AVDQLAGDA

-776 TLTSVESQTK
+776 TLTAIEQQTK
-786 AFNKTATEERK
+786 NFTKQANEERQA
-797 TAADEAKNA
+797 AADEAKKA
-806 MKDAK
+806 LKDAK
-811 ARLAEK
+811 ARLADK
-817 VERIKKDESLDDDSK
+817 VDKIKKDESLDEDSK
-832 MQQLMMAQ
+832 MQRLVMAQ

-852 NINQTKDKKIDAS
+852 NINQTKEKKIETS
-865 KTKMDRLTR
+865 KTTMDRRTR
-874 EVERSYYMRSLLAS
+874 EVESSYSTRSLLLS
-888 PIPAIILG
+888 PIPAIVLG
-896 LVVWLIRKNNEQR
+896 LVVWLIRLNNEQR
-909 DIAPSRRVG
+909 DIAPTRRVSG
-918 AKS
+918 RS